1 MIIKDAAGKSFGPTW
16 PFFLAPGPA
25 KKNKCD
31 FFWTS
36 APNEKLDALPPQKT
50 MVGMKVWRA
59 LEMGHMRLQPPSTLI
74 HREAT
79 AYVPTRQ
86 GRQIIIYYYL
96 SVGTP
101 QRSCVASHLLPP
113 SRTFGRG
120 GRAKISKGACRT
132 LVERVTTFIILDKLH
147 PPGPN
152 DGLIQV
158 SCHVH
163 IIYQFTCSIIT

>member
-36 APNEKLDALPPQKT
+36 APNEKFPVGALPPQKT

-59 LEMGHMRLQPPSTLI
+59 LEMAHMRLQSTATINHPP
-74 HREAT
+74 T
-79 AYVPTRQ
+79 APTRQ
-86 GRQIIIYYYL
+86 GQQIIIYYYL
-96 SVGTP
+96 SVGTS

-113 SRTFGRG
+113 GRTFGRWG
-120 GRAKISKGACRT
+120 E
-132 LVERVTTFIILDKLH
+132 VENIER
-147 PPGPN
+147 
-152 DGLIQV
+152 GLQN
-158 SCHVH
+158 
-163 IIYQFTCSIIT
+163 TR